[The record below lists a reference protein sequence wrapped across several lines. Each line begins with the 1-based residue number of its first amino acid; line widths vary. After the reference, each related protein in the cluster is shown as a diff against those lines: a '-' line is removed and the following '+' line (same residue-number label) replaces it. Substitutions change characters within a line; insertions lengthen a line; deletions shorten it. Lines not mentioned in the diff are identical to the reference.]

1 MRQHLITP
9 EQIAAD
15 FGVKSIDDRIYE
27 LLETAD
33 DATKLRVLDL
43 LKSPVQPT
51 SKGADTDRNQFTLDD
66 YYDPY
71 YGDFDPDMQSYQ

>member
-1 MRQHLITP
+1 MIQHLITP

-33 DATKLRVLDL
+33 DATKLRVLNL

-71 YGDFDPDMQSYQ
+71 YGDSVKLYR

>member
-9 EQIAAD
+9 EQIAED
-15 FGVKSIDDRIYE
+15 FGIKSVTERIYE

-33 DATKLRVLDL
+33 DATKLRVLNL
-43 LKSPVQPT
+43 LKSPIQLPK
-51 SKGADTDRNQFTLDD
+51 KGADIDRNQFSLDD

-71 YGDFDPDMQSYQ
+71 YGDFDPDMQSYR

>member
-9 EQIAAD
+9 EQIATD

-33 DATKLRVLDL
+33 DATKLRVLNL
-43 LKSPVQPT
+43 LKSPVQPL

>member
-15 FGVKSIDDRIYE
+15 FGVKSVDDRIYE

-33 DATKLRVLDL
+33 DATKLKVLNL
-43 LKSPVQPT
+43 LKSPVQP
-51 SKGADTDRNQFTLDD
+51 SPKGADADRNQFTLDD

>member
-9 EQIAAD
+9 EQIADD
-15 FGVKSIDDRIYE
+15 FGIKSVTERIYE

-33 DATKLRVLDL
+33 DATKLRVLNL
-43 LKSPVQPT
+43 LKSPTQPP
-51 SKGADTDRNQFTLDD
+51 KEGADVDRNQFSLDD

-71 YGDFDPDMQSYQ
+71 YGEFDPDMQS

>member
-15 FGVKSIDDRIYE
+15 FGVKSIDDRICE

-33 DATKLRVLDL
+33 DATKLRVLNL

-71 YGDFDPDMQSYQ
+71 YGDFDPDMQSYK

>member
-9 EQIAAD
+9 EQIAED
-15 FGVKSIDDRIYE
+15 FGIKSIDDRIYE

-33 DATKLRVLDL
+33 DATKLRVLNL
-43 LKSPVQPT
+43 LKSPVQP
-51 SKGADTDRNQFTLDD
+51 SKKDAGTDRNQFTLDD

>member
-15 FGVKSIDDRIYE
+15 FGVKPIDDRIYE

-33 DATKLRVLDL
+33 DATKLRVLNL
-43 LKSPVQPT
+43 LKSPVRPS
-51 SKGADTDRNQFTLDD
+51 SKSADTDRNQFTLDD

-71 YGDFDPDMQSYQ
+71 YGDFDPDMQS

>member
-33 DATKLRVLDL
+33 DATKLRVLNL
-43 LKSPVQPT
+43 LKSPSQPPT
-51 SKGADTDRNQFTLDD
+51 KSAGTDRNQFTLDD

>member
-9 EQIAAD
+9 EQIAED
-15 FGVKSIDDRIYE
+15 FGIKSIDDRIYE

-33 DATKLRVLDL
+33 DATKLMVLNL
-43 LKSPVQPT
+43 RKSPTQPPKK
-51 SKGADTDRNQFTLDD
+51 SADADGNQFTLDD

-71 YGDFDPDMQSYQ
+71 YGDVDPDMQSYQ

>member
-9 EQIAAD
+9 EQIAED
-15 FGVKSIDDRIYE
+15 FGIKSVTERIYE

-33 DATKLRVLDL
+33 DATKLRVLNL
-43 LKSPVQPT
+43 LKSPTQSPK
-51 SKGADTDRNQFTLDD
+51 KGADVDRNQFSLDD

-71 YGDFDPDMQSYQ
+71 YGEFDPDMQS

>member
-33 DATKLRVLDL
+33 DATKLKVLNL
-43 LKSPVQPT
+43 LKSPVQP
-51 SKGADTDRNQFTLDD
+51 SPKGADTDRNQFTLDD

-71 YGDFDPDMQSYQ
+71 YGNFDPDMQSYQ